1 MWVFSGP
8 SVQCQEMC
16 LSVSRRF
23 PGHPMTETEDDR
35 ELFNPA
41 CRGHPMTE
49 TEDDWELLNPACRGH
64 PMTETEDD
72 EELVIKPCLQVWHIG
87 RACPSHNCISLLVC
101 SLCFCIILIL
111 II

>member
-49 TEDDWELLNPACRGH
+49 TEDDRELFNPACRGH

-72 EELVIKPCLQVWHIG
+72 RELFNPACRSGTLDEHAHHIIVF
-87 RACPSHNCISLLVC
+87 PY
-101 SLCFCIILIL
+101 LCVVYVFV
-111 II
+111 